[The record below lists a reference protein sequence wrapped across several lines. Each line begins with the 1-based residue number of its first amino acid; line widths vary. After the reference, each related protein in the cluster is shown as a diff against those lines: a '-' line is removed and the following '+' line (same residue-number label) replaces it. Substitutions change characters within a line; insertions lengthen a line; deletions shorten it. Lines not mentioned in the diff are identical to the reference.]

1 MKKFKGIS
9 LLTALALSLTAFTSC
24 KTISKSDKI
33 HSDDPLGDGSVGSY
47 ITLPTTEP
55 LQADTYPDYPV
66 NVPEID
72 KQDTGTVYQAEE
84 CEYEGLNLASDRSGY
99 SGEGYINGFNRDK
112 NSLVF
117 KVEAPS
123 SQHYDIGFSIAADA
137 ALSCRVS
144 VNNMYLGEFKT
155 NSSGKFTLIKMYGI
169 FLTKGEAVIEIKSDE
184 GDIDLDYL
192 QLTNNTNLGEI
203 SYEADGSLANENAAK
218 NAKEL
223 MSFLTENYGKTII
236 SGQYASDSTNK
247 EQDFIYKI
255 TGKYPVIRFS
265 DLETSYLN
273 TNSSFSDIDAAA
285 DWYRKGGIVGLM
297 WQWSAP
303 SGTASVYAEETDFKL
318 SSAVT
323 NLDLALLSQEQIRGL
338 YGEGRIS
345 EECYALILDI
355 DSMAGQLLLL
365 KNKGVPVLWRP
376 LHEAS
381 GGWYWWGASGAS
393 DYKWLWSLM
402 YKRMNE
408 YFGLDNLIWVWN
420 GQSAEYLVD
429 DSMYDIAAVDIYLSE
444 NVSFSSRYEQFAA
457 LQKLVGKNKLIALS
471 ECSRLPNIDDCFRD
485 NAVWSFFGLWYGSY
499 LMNDKDEFSEK
510 YIKKDEFIKIY
521 NSEGVLTLDEYK
533 DMS

>member
-123 SQHYDIGFSIAADA
+123 TQHYDIGFSIAADA

-192 QLTNNTNLGEI
+192 QLTNNTNLSEI

-255 TGKYPVIRFS
+255 RGAIEAAYRQRDELNKIISQMDFGKDRYRFEITKNRGPDGKYYDMFMDRSLEVNPSQIADGMENQMNLFTMSHEDKYGDLMQELISVFIPPDNATAEELEESRHNMEKYADYRTYLSFDMQQIIKGEETIKIRLS
-265 DLETSYLN
+265 RMIKK
-273 TNSSFSDIDAAA
+273 NSGGEGQNPLYVALLASFAQA
-285 DWYRKGGIVGLM
+285 YRVGLSPRM
-297 WQWSAP
+297 RMNPTIRLVVLDEAFSKMDAEKV
-303 SGTASVYAEETDFKL
+303 ASCI
-318 SSAVT
+318 
-323 NLDLALLSQEQIRGL
+323 ALIRGL
-338 YGEGRIS
+338 GFQAIIS
-345 EECYALILDI
+345 ATNDKIQNYI
-355 DSMAGQLLLL
+355 
-365 KNKGVPVLWRP
+365 
-376 LHEAS
+376 
-381 GGWYWWGASGAS
+381 
-393 DYKWLWSLM
+393 
-402 YKRMNE
+402 
-408 YFGLDNLIWVWN
+408 
-420 GQSAEYLVD
+420 
-429 DSMYDIAAVDIYLSE
+429 E
-444 NVSFSSRYEQFAA
+444 NVDKTFVFANPNKKHISIQEFEKKEFVQ
-457 LQKLVGKNKLIALS
+457 LQEELA
-471 ECSRLPNIDDCFRD
+471 
-485 NAVWSFFGLWYGSY
+485 
-499 LMNDKDEFSEK
+499 DE
-510 YIKKDEFIKIY
+510 
-521 NSEGVLTLDEYK
+521 
-533 DMS
+533 M